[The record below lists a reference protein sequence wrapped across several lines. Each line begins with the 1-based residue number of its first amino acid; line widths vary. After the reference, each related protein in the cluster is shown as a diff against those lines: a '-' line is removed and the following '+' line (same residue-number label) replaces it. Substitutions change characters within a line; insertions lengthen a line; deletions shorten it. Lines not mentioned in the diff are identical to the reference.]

1 MSKSLET
8 SLHDAIGSHFG
19 WQLHMKTSLKNG
31 KSSTSAAEAGRCD
44 CCEFG
49 KWLIDPQVQHDLADT
64 VQYRVID
71 RLHREFH
78 HCAGQIIAQIEAGD
92 LEAAQQAV
100 DTEFQLRS
108 KHLIAGLTKWIREIR
123 ASAYA

>member
-1 MSKSLET
+1 MTKSLES
-8 SLHDAIGSHFG
+8 SLLDAIGSHFG
-19 WQLHMKTSLKNG
+19 WQLHMKTALQNG
-31 KSSTSAAEAGRCD
+31 KSSASSSEAGRCD
-44 CCEFG
+44 HCEFG
-49 KWLIDPQVQHDLADT
+49 KWLADPQVQHDLADT

-78 HCAGQIIAQIEAGD
+78 QCAGQVIAEIEAGD
-92 LEAAQQAV
+92 LKAAQQSV

-123 ASAYA
+123 TGAYA